1 MTTLNRPE
9 PSGGSTSAETLI
21 KRAHVLLNET
31 LGIGG
36 ELSPSKISRLV
47 REYHRKAE
55 PHGKNFE
62 VFITEAV
69 RDTRDERARQ
79 AAFRVLTPEER
90 AGRPVRPGKHG
101 SISRD
106 HQTGEV
112 ATWNVF
118 VDREL
123 QDIYAMADVSDEQ
136 FEEVIAEARKEGDL
150 SRANVASK
158 CRVKATRHV
167 SPRNAET
174 LGI

>member
-9 PSGGSTSAETLI
+9 SSGGSTSAETLI
-21 KRAHVLLNET
+21 KRAHVLLDET

-47 REYHRKAE
+47 REYRRKAE

-62 VFITEAV
+62 VFITEAI
-69 RDTRDERARQ
+69 RDSRDARTFLRASV
-79 AAFRVLTPEER
+79 ALTTEEKT
-90 AGRPVRPGKHG
+90 GPVRPGRHG
-101 SISRD
+101 SVSRD

-158 CRVKATRHV
+158 CRVKATRHL
-167 SPRNAET
+167 STRNAET